1 MQEPALENRVETPGH
16 VDRCWL
22 DVEFKR
28 DHREET
34 ISGGS
39 AEAA

>member
-1 MQEPALENRVETPGH
+1 MQEPGLENRVETPGH
-16 VDRCWL
+16 LDRCWL
-22 DVEFKR
+22 DGEFKR
-28 DHREET
+28 SHRDET

>member
-1 MQEPALENRVETPGH
+1 LENRVETAGH
-16 VDRCWL
+16 LDRCWL
-22 DVEFKR
+22 EVDFKR
-28 DHREET
+28 SHRDQT